1 MQRIVCEQTGLR
13 SAVREEKGGY
23 MRETVSDIQ
32 NRRSVKEYKAEQI
45 TDEELTAVLEAG
57 MNAPSGGNRQSPV
70 FIAVQNKEW
79 IQKLCRLNAEIA
91 GAPEGFDVFYGAPT
105 IILVLADKN
114 APDAVQDG
122 SLCLGNMFN
131 AAYAL
136 GLGSRWINRIRETF
150 ETELGKELL
159 KEAGY
164 EGEYIGVGS
173 CILGYPANG
182 FPEPIKRKP
191 DYYKI
196 IR

>member
-1 MQRIVCEQTGLR
+1 M
-13 SAVREEKGGY
+13 KD
-23 MRETVSDIQ
+23 TVIDIQ
-32 NRRSVKEYKAEQI
+32 NRRSVKEYKPEQI
-45 TDEELTAVLEAG
+45 TDEELMAVLNAG
-57 MNAPSGGNRQSPV
+57 MNAPSGGNKQSPI
-70 FIAVQNKEW
+70 FIAVQNP
-79 IQKLCRLNAEIA
+79 EIA

-105 IILVLADKN
+105 IILVLAEKGVGN
-114 APDAVQDG
+114 PVEDG

-182 FPEPIKRKP
+182 FPEPIERKA

>member
-1 MQRIVCEQTGLR
+1 
-13 SAVREEKGGY
+13 

-136 GLGSRWINRIRETF
+136 GLGSRWINRIWVRSF
-150 ETELGKELL
+150 
-159 KEAGY
+159 
-164 EGEYIGVGS
+164 
-173 CILGYPANG
+173 
-182 FPEPIKRKP
+182 
-191 DYYKI
+191 
-196 IR
+196 

>member
-114 APDAVQDG
+114 APDTGRKPVPGKYVQRG
-122 SLCLGNMFN
+122 
-131 AAYAL
+131 
-136 GLGSRWINRIRETF
+136 IR
-150 ETELGKELL
+150 
-159 KEAGY
+159 AW
-164 EGEYIGVGS
+164 
-173 CILGYPANG
+173 PG
-182 FPEPIKRKP
+182 FPLDQP
-191 DYYKI
+191 DSGNI
-196 IR
+196 